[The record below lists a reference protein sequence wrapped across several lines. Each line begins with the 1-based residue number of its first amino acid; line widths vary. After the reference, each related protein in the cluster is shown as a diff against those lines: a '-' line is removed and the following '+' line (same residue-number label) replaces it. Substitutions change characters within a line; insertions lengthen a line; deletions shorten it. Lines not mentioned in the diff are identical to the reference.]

1 MATHKVQQRIKEV
14 GVRKV
19 LGASLFKILALLSKD
34 FVKLLLIAFL
44 IAAPAAY
51 YIMTGW
57 LDGFAFHIDI
67 SFLTMLLT
75 LAMMIFVAGLT
86 VGYRTYRAAV
96 RNPIEALREE

>member
-1 MATHKVQQRIKEV
+1 MKRAKEV

-19 LGASLFKILALLSKD
+19 LGASLMRILTLLSRD

-51 YIMTGW
+51 YVMTGW
-57 LDGFAFHIDI
+57 LEGFAFHTDI
-67 SFLTMLLT
+67 SFLTVFT
-75 LAMMIFVAGLT
+75 TFGMMILVAGLT

-96 RNPIEALREE
+96 RNPVEALREE